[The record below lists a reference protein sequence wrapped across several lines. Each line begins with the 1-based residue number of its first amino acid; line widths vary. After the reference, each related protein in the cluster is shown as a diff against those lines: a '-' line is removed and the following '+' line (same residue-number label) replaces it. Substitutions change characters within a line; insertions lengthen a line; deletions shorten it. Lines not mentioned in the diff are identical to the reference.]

1 MIIFDELKS
10 TEEIINISIP
20 GKVSMSF
27 SSSVNSPYHSCNSSQ
42 ANINYANQPTLP
54 GFTANMCDC
63 TILT

>member
-27 SSSVNSPYHSCNSSQ
+27 SSSGNSPYHSCITSQ
-42 ANINYANQPTLP
+42 Y
-54 GFTANMCDC
+54 
-63 TILT
+63 